1 MKRRFFTLL
10 TTLTTI
16 FATAQEA
23 DTLAIEKPTPPPA
36 LPAFAKKLNIDLF
49 FRGGGVS
56 DNYNDASK
64 NSTHFVIDNARINLQ
79 GDFNDDLFYRVRF
92 RPNRPF
98 TETSQDGG
106 TTALDY
112 AFITYR
118 FGATH
123 QWDVTVGKQLAAF
136 GAFEKEINPI
146 YEYIFTDYLNGV
158 YNNVFLS
165 GLALGYK
172 LNDRYKIGVQLH
184 NTVNAKFATHLK
196 NNGFV
201 AGDFTASK
209 TPIGM
214 YLYWN
219 ADLLDGKLKLRYS
232 YNLSQYAANYLTHS
246 IALGNWYKSGKH
258 TVYLDL
264 SYTYMAADYGLTAS
278 KLLSAYD
285 GLATNNFLMQK
296 DVVYKRAVSRYDY
309 QLTDRWSL
317 SAKAGIELAGSTQR
331 LSEQLRTNWIY
342 FAAAQYAPIQGQDL
356 RFYVAYVGNTLSY
369 DKALHLKDEQLHRI
383 AIGAYYTLPILKS
396 SH

>member
-1 MKRRFFTLL
+1 MKRCFFTLL

-79 GDFNDDLFYRVRF
+79 GDFNNDLFYRVRF

-118 FGATH
+118 FGAMR

-172 LNDRYKIGVQLH
+172 LNDRQKIGVQLH

-201 AGDFTASK
+201 VGDFKASK
-209 TPIGM
+209 APIGM

-285 GLATNNFLMQK
+285 GLAKDNFLMQK

-342 FAAAQYAPIQGQDL
+342 FSAAQYAPIQGQDL

>member
-285 GLATNNFLMQK
+285 GLAKDNFLMQK

>member
-1 MKRRFFTLL
+1 MKRCFFTLL

-16 FATAQEA
+16 FVTAQEA

-118 FGATH
+118 FGATR
-123 QWDVTVGKQLAAF
+123 QWDVTVGKQLAVF

-172 LNDRYKIGVQLH
+172 LNDRQKIGVQLH

-201 AGDFTASK
+201 AGDFKASK
-209 TPIGM
+209 APIGM

-246 IALGNWYKSGKH
+246 VALGNWYKSGKH

-285 GLATNNFLMQK
+285 GLASNNFLMQK

>member
-1 MKRRFFTLL
+1 MKRHFFTLL

-16 FATAQEA
+16 FVTAQEA
-23 DTLAIEKPTPPPA
+23 DSLAIEKPTPPPA

-118 FGATH
+118 FGATR

-172 LNDRYKIGVQLH
+172 LNDRQKIGVQLH

-201 AGDFTASK
+201 AGDFKASK
-209 TPIGM
+209 APIGM

-285 GLATNNFLMQK
+285 GLAKDNFLMQK

-331 LSEQLRTNWIY
+331 LSEQLRTNWTY

>member
-1 MKRRFFTLL
+1 MKRCFFTLL

-16 FATAQEA
+16 FVTAQEA

-98 TETSQDGG
+98 TETFQDGG

-118 FGATH
+118 FGATR

-172 LNDRYKIGVQLH
+172 LNDRQKIGVQLH

-201 AGDFTASK
+201 AGDFKASK
-209 TPIGM
+209 APIGM

-246 IALGNWYKSGKH
+246 VALGNWYKSGKH

-285 GLATNNFLMQK
+285 GLAKDNFLMQK

-317 SAKAGIELAGSTQR
+317 SAKGGIELAGSTQR
-331 LSEQLRTNWIY
+331 LSEQLCTNWIY

>member
-49 FRGGGVS
+49 FRGGGVR

-79 GDFNDDLFYRVRF
+79 GDFNDDFFYRVRF

-118 FGATH
+118 FGAMR
-123 QWDVTVGKQLAAF
+123 QWDVTVGKQLAVF

-172 LNDRYKIGVQLH
+172 LNNRQKIGVQLH

-201 AGDFTASK
+201 AGDFKPSK
-209 TPIGM
+209 APIGM

-246 IALGNWYKSGKH
+246 VALGNWYKSGKH

-285 GLATNNFLMQK
+285 GLAKDNFLMQK

>member
-36 LPAFAKKLNIDLF
+36 LLAFAKKLNIDLF

-118 FGATH
+118 FGATR

-172 LNDRYKIGVQLH
+172 LNERQKIGVQLH

-209 TPIGM
+209 APIGM

-246 IALGNWYKSGKH
+246 VALGNWYKSGKH

-285 GLATNNFLMQK
+285 GLAKDNFLMQK

-342 FAAAQYAPIQGQDL
+342 FAAAQYAPIQEQDL

-383 AIGAYYTLPILKS
+383 AIGAYYTLPILRLAN
-396 SH
+396 

>member
-1 MKRRFFTLL
+1 MKRRFFALL

-23 DTLAIEKPTPPPA
+23 DSLAIEKPTPPA

-118 FGATH
+118 FGATR
-123 QWDVTVGKQLAAF
+123 QWDVTVGKQLAVF

-165 GLALGYK
+165 GLTLGYK
-172 LNDRYKIGVQLH
+172 LNDRQKIGVQLH

-201 AGDFTASK
+201 AGDFKASK
-209 TPIGM
+209 APIGM

-285 GLATNNFLMQK
+285 GLAKDNFLMQK

-342 FAAAQYAPIQGQDL
+342 LAAAQYAPIQGQDL

>member
-1 MKRRFFTLL
+1 MKRCFFTLL

-118 FGATH
+118 FGATR

-172 LNDRYKIGVQLH
+172 LNERQKIGVQLH

-201 AGDFTASK
+201 AGDFKASK
-209 TPIGM
+209 APIGM

-246 IALGNWYKSGKH
+246 VALGNWYKSGKH

-264 SYTYMAADYGLTAS
+264 SYTYMAVDYGLTAS

-285 GLATNNFLMQK
+285 GLAKDNFLMQK

-342 FAAAQYAPIQGQDL
+342 FAAAQYAPIQEQDL

-383 AIGAYYTLPILKS
+383 AIGAYYTLPILRLAN
-396 SH
+396 

>member
-56 DNYNDASK
+56 DNYNDVSK

-172 LNDRYKIGVQLH
+172 LNDRQKIGVQLH

-201 AGDFTASK
+201 AGDFKASK
-209 TPIGM
+209 APIGM

-285 GLATNNFLMQK
+285 GLAKDNFLMQK

-317 SAKAGIELAGSTQR
+317 SAKAGVELAGSTQR